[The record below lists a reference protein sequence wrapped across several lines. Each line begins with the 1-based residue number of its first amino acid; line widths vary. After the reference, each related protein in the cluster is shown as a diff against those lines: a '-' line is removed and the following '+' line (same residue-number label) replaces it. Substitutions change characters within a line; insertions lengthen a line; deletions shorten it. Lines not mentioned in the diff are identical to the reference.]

1 MDIINVKVL
10 KLNKD
15 AALPE
20 YKTIGS
26 SGFDLRST
34 EEWLLAPGET
44 HIFKTGLAFEVPLGY
59 EMQIRPRSGLSS
71 KTKVRVPNTPG
82 TVDSDYRGEVGI
94 ILENIGDTPITINK
108 GDRIAQG
115 VIQRVEK
122 ANFIKVDTL
131 TDTERGDG
139 GYGSTGIK

>member
-1 MDIINVKVL
+1 MDIVNVKVVQ
-10 KLNKD
+10 LNQD
-15 AALPE
+15 AELPE
-20 YKTIGS
+20 YKTMGS
-26 SGFDLRST
+26 SGFDLRSI

-44 HIFKTGLAFEVPLGY
+44 HILKTGLAFEIPLGY

-122 ANFIKVDTL
+122 ANFIAVKNL
-131 TDTERGDG
+131 SDTERGDG

>member
-10 KLNKD
+10 KLNED

-59 EMQIRPRSGLSS
+59 EVQIRPRSGLSA
-71 KTKVRVPNTPG
+71 KTKIRVPNAPG
-82 TVDSDYRGEVGI
+82 TIDSDYRGEVGV
-94 ILENIGDTPITINK
+94 ILENIGKEPVIINK

-122 ANFIKVDTL
+122 ANFIVVKNL
-131 TDTERGDG
+131 SDTERGDG